1 MNSGSVVA
9 SVFAHSGLVS
19 NGSLDWRQLMASSI
33 DGGNVVCALPGGIP
47 VFPLAYSA
55 PTMLCFGKPTGLV
68 EAGRSRGGGKAKS
81 WGGGRVGGSEWAG
94 AAQRSSGAAAAS
106 CMPAPRGLFPLGS
119 GKAIHEKPP
128 P

>member
-68 EAGRSRGGGKAKS
+68 EAEPSKGGSAAKS
-81 WGGGRVGGSEWAG
+81 CEWRPVGTSEST
-94 AAQRSSGAAAAS
+94 RSVQPYFGAAAAS
-106 CMPAPRGLFPLGS
+106 CMSTPPGLFHS
-119 GKAIHEKPP
+119 GPVKPTHEKPP